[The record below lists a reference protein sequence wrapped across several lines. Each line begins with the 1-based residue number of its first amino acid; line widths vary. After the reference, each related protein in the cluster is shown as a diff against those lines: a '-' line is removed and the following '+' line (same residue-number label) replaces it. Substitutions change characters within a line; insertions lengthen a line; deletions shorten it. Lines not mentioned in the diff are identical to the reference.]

1 MLKTTGLDHNLKT
14 QKKRKEKKVRFLLAF
29 PLFYVTLYTVKK
41 KNGKAT

>member
-1 MLKTTGLDHNLKT
+1 MLKTTGLDHNL
-14 QKKRKEKKVRFLLAF
+14 KEKKVRFLLAF